1 MICLQDVLTSNSGSF
16 ADSGTKLLAKLAGH
30 FYDDADLM
38 YEIFLAED
46 NYMLELIQA
55 SCQISQQD
63 FSMLGRAL
71 MEHYEMTKLRP
82 IREQID
88 HRRAQA
94 KELRKETKLRLIAA
108 QVKAAN
114 AK

>member
-46 NYMLELIQA
+46 NYMLELI
-55 SCQISQQD
+55 
-63 FSMLGRAL
+63 
-71 MEHYEMTKLRP
+71 
-82 IREQID
+82 
-88 HRRAQA
+88 
-94 KELRKETKLRLIAA
+94 
-108 QVKAAN
+108 
-114 AK
+114 